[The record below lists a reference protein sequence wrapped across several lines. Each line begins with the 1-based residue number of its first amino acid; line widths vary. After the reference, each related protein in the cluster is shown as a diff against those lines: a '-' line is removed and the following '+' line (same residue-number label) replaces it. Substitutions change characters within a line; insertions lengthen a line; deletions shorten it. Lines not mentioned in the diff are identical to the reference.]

1 MRCPCCGQDTDRIVA
16 PEHLMKVVL
25 PPIERQ
31 VLRLLIDCYPHGL
44 TRAEVVQATSMSR
57 NHVSVAMWSIRKK
70 IRNYVE
76 NRRAVQELSALSDHA
91 LSDIGLARSQIRSAV
106 LGR

>member
-1 MRCPCCGQDTDRIVA
+1 MRCPCCGQDTDRIIA

-70 IRNYVE
+70 IRPYGWNISG
-76 NRRAVQELSALSDHA
+76 RRGS
-91 LSDIGLARSQIRSAV
+91 SQIPFYLEEYTNDQIEA
-106 LGR
+106 